1 MADGRAL
8 ITCFWSVTF
17 DLDISIQAPFFC
29 ALHTLSASV
38 AAVYLTLA
46 YSTTKSLIK
55 RLVKLKV
62 AYID

>member
-1 MADGRAL
+1 
-8 ITCFWSVTF
+8 VTF